1 MVIWIIFA
9 VSGSLVF
16 IFGSEKFPSSKV
28 YYLLPILIHLSRRY
42 CYKLML
48 DGFLDFE
55 KFSIEWYLI
64 CFLLMRHKYDT
75 KICSMGPAARFYSF
89 IWSWK
94 WSRTRIQLGYACL
107 AHRRAFSSSR
117 RILNY
122 WKDHHCHHSVWDWDK
137 MQVAHSAS
145 PSLLTIIG
153 MCLSFLTTS

>member
-42 CYKLML
+42 WYKRML

-75 KICSMGPAARFYSF
+75 KICSKGRDARFYSF

-107 AHRRAFSSSR
+107 AHRRAFSARR

-122 WKDHHCHHSVWDWDK
+122 WKDHHSWMYEIKCKSHT
-137 MQVAHSAS
+137 AS
-145 PSLLTIIG
+145 STSLLTIIG